1 MSLIRLTCREAT
13 RLLLER
19 ENRPLGL
26 LERIRLRLHL
36 GVCEMCTRFTGQ
48 VRLMNRAMER
58 WRHYSDEDPSS
69 DERRR

>member
-1 MSLIRLTCREAT
+1 MSWIKLTCREAT

-19 ENRPLGL
+19 ENRPLGAS
-26 LERIRLRLHL
+26 ERLRLRLHL

-58 WRHYSDEDPSS
+58 WRRYGNDE
-69 DERRR
+69 

>member
-1 MSLIRLTCREAT
+1 MSLVKLTCREAT

-19 ENRPLGL
+19 EHRPLGAM
-26 LERIRLRLHL
+26 ERLRLRLHL

-58 WRHYSDEDPSS
+58 WRRYGNDE
-69 DERRR
+69 